1 MLPKRQMMG
10 YLKKLMKLK
19 TYVHAPP
26 LEALAIAEI
35 LNLGHTCH
43 TPDDASRILQLLV
56 EKIAITVK
64 ADVCSLYLYDNA
76 TQQLTLSAT
85 HGLNPKAVGCVS
97 MGVGEGLVGK
107 TIEWLKPVS
116 MSWAKKSKQFKY
128 FPETGEEKYA
138 SFLSV
143 PLIYNRTPL
152 GVLVIQNIAPMNYS
166 KKMVQLM
173 VTLAVP
179 TVSVIEKIKLLGTF
193 GQIEKRTEEKAR
205 EIESAG
211 SGRQNIHHYGI
222 GASPG
227 IGMGS
232 IVVIKKVPPQIVQS
246 HPNASLHADV
256 EKMRILEA
264 FRWVEEELREVQ
276 KKAAQKFGMEELSIF
291 DAYQVVLESEPFKN
305 EIVGEIEKGKPAF
318 EAVEA
323 VIARYVEELSK
334 AQDQYLLARIYDIQD
349 VGRKIQ
355 NRLLY
360 GSDVPKHLSDLAQN
374 SILSA
379 DYWSVSDF
387 VEMDLD
393 HTKGIL
399 SSTGGASSHV
409 AILAE
414 SLGIPAVLGL
424 ASFNELI
431 KPNDFVIMDGCSGHV
446 ILNPASGVKEAYEKE
461 FQDYQ
466 KAKSRY
472 QAFVNKKAQPKKG
485 KRIIV
490 GANMGMVSHAG
501 NALAEGAEEIGLY
514 RTEFPFLVKKSLPTE
529 EEQFAL
535 YQKVVLAMKGKP
547 TTFRT
552 LDIGGDKYLPYLNLP
567 EEENPCLGWR
577 SIRISLERQDLF
589 RIQLRALLR
598 ASAFGPVRIMFP
610 MISSVDEVVKIKE
623 IVANVK
629 KELKSGKFAFSS
641 HIPLGI
647 MIEIPAAAELAHHL
661 IREVSFF
668 SIGSND
674 LTQYTL
680 AVDRNNSRI
689 ASLYRPLHPA
699 VIRLIAKTID
709 AAHKQKKPVGV
720 CGEMASQP
728 LSVLLLLGLGVDS
741 LSMNFSFVSKIKSL
755 ICKTNY
761 PELKKISRT
770 ALACRSAEEVE
781 NLFKNYLVQKGL
793 GEYFSQALK

>member
-1 MLPKRQMMG
+1 
-10 YLKKLMKLK
+10 MKLK

-26 LEALAIAEI
+26 LEAMIVAEI
-35 LNLGHTCH
+35 LSLGHSCH
-43 TPDDASRILQLLV
+43 TTSDANRVLQLLV

-64 ADVCSLYLYDNA
+64 ADVCSLYLYDND

-85 HGLNPKAVGCVS
+85 RGLNPEAVGHVS
-97 MGVGEGLVGK
+97 MSVGEGLVGK

-116 MSWAKKSKQFKY
+116 MSRAKKSKQFKY

-143 PLIYNRTPL
+143 PLIYNRSPL

-166 KKMVQLM
+166 KKVVQLM

-179 TVSVIEKIKLLGTF
+179 AVSVIEKIKLLGTF
-193 GQIEKRTEEKAR
+193 GQIERRTEEQAR
-205 EIESAG
+205 EIASEG
-211 SGRQNIHHYGI
+211 GGRQNTHHYGI

-232 IVVIKKVPPQIVQS
+232 VVVIKRTAPQIVQS
-246 HPNASLHADV
+246 YPNAPLHADV

-264 FRWVEEELREVQ
+264 FRWVEEEIREVQ

-291 DAYQVVLESEPFKN
+291 DAYQVVLESDPFKN
-305 EIVGEIEKGKPAF
+305 EIVGEIEKGKSAF
-318 EAVEA
+318 DAVEI

-334 AQDQYLLARIYDIQD
+334 AQDQYLLERIYDIQD

-355 NRLLY
+355 DRLLY
-360 GSDVPKHLSDLAQN
+360 GSEVPKHLSDLAQN
-374 SILSA
+374 SILVA

-393 HTKGIL
+393 HTRGIL
-399 SSTGGASSHV
+399 SPTGGASSHV

-424 ASFNELI
+424 SSFTELVTSH
-431 KPNDFVIMDGCSGHV
+431 DFVIMDGYLGHV
-446 ILNPASGVKEAYEKE
+446 ILNPSSGVKTAYEQE
-461 FQDYQ
+461 IQDYQ

-472 QAFVNKKAQPKKG
+472 QAFANKKAQPKKG
-485 KRIIV
+485 KRIII
-490 GANMGMVSHAG
+490 GANMGMVAHAG
-501 NALAEGAEEIGLY
+501 DALAEGAEEIGLY

-598 ASAFGPVRIMFP
+598 ASAFGPLRIMFP
-610 MISSVDEVVKIKE
+610 MISSVDEVVRIKE
-623 IVANVK
+623 IIVDVK

-641 HIPLGI
+641 NIPLGL
-647 MIEIPAAAELAHHL
+647 MIEVPSAAELAHHL

-689 ASLYRPLHPA
+689 GNLYRPLHPA
-699 VIRLIAKTID
+699 VIRLIARTIV

-728 LSVLLLLGLGVDS
+728 LGVLLLLGLGIDS
-741 LSMNFSFVSKIKSL
+741 LSMNFSFVSKIKSM
-755 ICKTNY
+755 ICKVNY
-761 PELKKISRT
+761 PELKKLSRI
-770 ALACRSAEEVE
+770 ALACQSAEEIE
-781 NLFKNYLVQKGL
+781 DLFKNYLVQNGL
-793 GEYFSQALK
+793 GEYLPQGRG